1 VNATLLN
8 SHNFWLWS
16 ITVPICRQ
24 SYQND
29 NPKLLYFP
37 QYNSVLEFD
46 FQLEVLIML
55 KAVLGIKE
63 YSETDLLMCDNI
75 N

>member
-1 VNATLLN
+1 VDATLLY

-29 NPKLLYFP
+29 NPRLLYFP
-37 QYNSVLEFD
+37 QYDLVLEFD
-46 FQLEVLIML
+46 FQLESEVLIML
-55 KAVLGIKE
+55 KAVLGI
-63 YSETDLLMCDNI
+63 SETDLLMCNNI